1 VHLHVGLLWLCAS
14 PPSSSCPSPIA
25 DTDVDFC
32 LPACYQCDKCLCDEE
47 EDTLAR
53 PPQNVP
59 SDQVVSLLGDG
70 AKSSCCVVKPESVEI
85 DLSPSPPTAF
95 PSSAPAPPKRSSCCA
110 PAPPVTVAP
119 APPPTKKSCCAPASL
134 TASSTPAAE
143 SSRAAPS
150 TNGKSKAK
158 CGSGG
163 CGKVAS
169 AAVGQQPVRLRRL
182 LPKPSATGLASLPST
197 NPPPNSSLST
207 NAPVVKELQQAPG
220 SDPLFTPPLD
230 PNSPNFLT
238 NLFGVAAIPSP
249 DTLAGQFDQ
258 SQQPFDPS
266 MPTISDAELDEIMA
280 ALATN
285 GGSLE
290 DVLGGFGGGEDFSSG
305 QVDLGFWPGHPALL
319 DVGQQPLL
327 DSSQAAAVLPADFD
341 VSAFLNAFEPG
352 GQPPVDPAAFNFSPP
367 PHEQNLANL
376 DSVLGSTSDFAA
388 FDFDVAGQGA
398 ADVDW
403 SLMFNP
409 PTPS

>member
-1 VHLHVGLLWLCAS
+1 MDVCV
-14 PPSSSCPSPIA
+14 SSVLSRIA
-25 DTDVDFC
+25 DSDVDFR

-70 AKSSCCVVKPESVEI
+70 AKSSSCCAVKPESVEI
-85 DLSPSPPTAF
+85 DLSPSPPTTF
-95 PSSAPAPPKRSSCCA
+95 PSSAPAPPKKSSCCA

-119 APPPTKKSCCAPASL
+119 APLSTKKSCCAPAPS

-143 SSRAAPS
+143 LSRAAPS
-150 TNGKSKAK
+150 TNGKGKAK

-163 CGKVAS
+163 CGKAAS
-169 AAVGQQPVRLRRL
+169 AAVGQPVKLRRL
-182 LPKPSATGLASLPST
+182 LPKPLATGLASLPLT
-197 NPPPNSSLST
+197 NPPPRSLHST
-207 NAPVVKELQQAPG
+207 NAPVVQELQEAPG
-220 SDPLFTPPLD
+220 SDPEFSPPLD

-238 NLFGVAAIPSP
+238 NLFGAAAIPSP

-290 DVLGGFGGGEDFSSG
+290 DVLGGFGGGGDFSSG
-305 QVDLGFWPGHPALL
+305 PAQVDLGFRLGHPAPL

-352 GQPPVDPAAFNFSPP
+352 GQPAVDPAAFNFGPP
-367 PHEQNLANL
+367 PPEQSLANL
-376 DSVLGSTSDFAA
+376 DPVLGSTSDFAA